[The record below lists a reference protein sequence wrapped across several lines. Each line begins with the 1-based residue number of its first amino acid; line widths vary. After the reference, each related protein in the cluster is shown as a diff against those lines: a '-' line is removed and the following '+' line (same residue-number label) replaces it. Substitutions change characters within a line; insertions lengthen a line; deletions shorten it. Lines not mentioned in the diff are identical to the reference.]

1 MKRVMCV
8 SMALILAALCVM
20 LVGLRARE
28 ESAPA
33 AQRPVLLL
41 TQEDTGAYFMQLR
54 QGILKALDE
63 QNCTLSTQIAEPA
76 AMTDALWGG
85 IEYRGVLIYIQDE
98 ALRCQALRSARGQG
112 VPAALIDAHEE
123 GVPSVEQDGAQY
135 AALASGA
142 AAKAERVICLGGS
155 EPLRK
160 AAKSVLR
167 SRWLDAQSVDPGAAS
182 CAVMALDEE
191 TAARLLQEKAE
202 GQWTQPLILVN
213 PGEGAASWLETG
225 HVHAVVLPSPYA
237 TGYIAASQALW
248 SENAQKYRAPAFIVT
263 PENMY
268 DAQNVKL
275 VFPLLY

>member
-98 ALRCQALRSARGQG
+98 ALRRQALRSARGQG
-112 VPAALIDAHEE
+112 LPGSGSRRKYSYRDLLELKTIKRLLDI
-123 GVPSVEQDGAQY
+123 GAQTLLIPFVEN
-135 AALASGA
+135 AEEARALAGA
-142 AAKAERVICLGGS
+142 AR
-155 EPLRK
+155 
-160 AAKSVLR
+160 
-167 SRWLDAQSVDPGAAS
+167 
-182 CAVMALDEE
+182 
-191 TAARLLQEKAE
+191 
-202 GQWTQPLILVN
+202 
-213 PGEGAASWLETG
+213 
-225 HVHAVVLPSPYA
+225 
-237 TGYIAASQALW
+237 
-248 SENAQKYRAPAFIVT
+248 RA
-263 PENMY
+263 
-268 DAQNVKL
+268 D
-275 VFPLLY
+275 